1 MTETRP
7 FTSVWSDLA
16 ATEFS
21 QGFID
26 AGGYRTRYLH
36 AGDPSK
42 PTLILLHGI
51 TGHAEA
57 YVRNLK
63 SHAEFFSVWAIDFIG
78 HGYSAKPNHPLE
90 IKHYVD
96 QVMKFMDA
104 IGVEH
109 AYFSGRIPGWVDR
122 GPVGDRPPGEGGP
135 GGVEHHGRHDGQPE
149 GDGTALHP
157 VDGGGER
164 PVLGTGPGP
173 AGVVDGRPDDGH
185 RRSDQD
191 PAGDL
196 PAAGLVAACEANM
209 ALQNPEIRKRNMIS
223 DDDLRSMTV
232 PALVLWT
239 TKDPSGPV
247 DEGRRISE
255 LIPGGK
261 LAVMEECGHWPQY
274 EDTETFNKIH
284 LDFLLDR

>member
-7 FTSVWSDLA
+7 YTSVWSDLA
-16 ATEFS
+16 QTEFS

-63 SHAEFFSVWAIDFIG
+63 SHAAHFSVWAIDFIG
-78 HGYSAKPNHPLE
+78 HGYSSKPNHPLE

-96 QVMKFMDA
+96 QVLKFMDA
-104 IGVEH
+104 IGVR
-109 AYFSGRIPGWVDR
+109 ARLLLRGIPRRLDR
-122 GPVGDRPPGEGGP
+122 RPPGDRPPGEGRP
-135 GGVEHHGRHDGQPE
+135 GGAEHHGRHHGQPE
-149 GDGTALHP
+149 GDGTALHA
-157 VDGGGER
+157 VHGGGER

-185 RRSDQD
+185 RRPDQD

-196 PAAGLVAACEANM
+196 PAARLAAG
-209 ALQNPEIRKRNMIS
+209 
-223 DDDLRSMTV
+223 V
-232 PALVLWT
+232 
-239 TKDPSGPV
+239 
-247 DEGRRISE
+247 
-255 LIPGGK
+255 
-261 LAVMEECGHWPQY
+261 
-274 EDTETFNKIH
+274 
-284 LDFLLDR
+284 